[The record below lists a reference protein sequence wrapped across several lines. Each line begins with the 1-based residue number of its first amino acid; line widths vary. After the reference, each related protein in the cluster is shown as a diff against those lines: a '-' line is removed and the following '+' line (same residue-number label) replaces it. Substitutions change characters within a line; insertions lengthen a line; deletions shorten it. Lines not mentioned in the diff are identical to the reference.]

1 MPMLEDR
8 YAQGHFTGVI
18 KWLLDM
24 GNRQTLSREFP
35 LPRGKYIVLI
45 LLHIHL
51 LVLLHSLPLSLPA
64 LLLFTSIIIFVRLL
78 YSLKLLVSLKRL

>member
-1 MPMLEDR
+1 MLEDR
-8 YAQGHFTGVI
+8 CAQGHFTGVI

-24 GNRQTLSREFP
+24 GNRQTLREFP
-35 LPRGKYIVLI
+35 LPRGKYTVLI
-45 LLHIHL
+45 LLHIRL